1 MKIKIGVI
9 YGGETVEHEVSVIS
23 ALQAMNNLNEDK
35 YDIVPIYISKDRIWY
50 TGHMLRDIEFYKE
63 FEDEKKY
70 ATKVMLYKKD
80 KTFLL
85 QRTTGLFRKDITDL
99 DVILPVVHGNNVED
113 GSLAGLLDSIGIPY
127 VGSHVLG
134 GALGQDKVVM
144 KQVMESVNLPIVPYT
159 WFYDSEYLDNKENIL
174 KEIKKIGYP
183 VIIKPA
189 TLGSSIGIEVAKNEK
204 DIESKIED
212 AMEYATKI
220 VVEKVIENL
229 TEVNASVLGNYEYQ
243 KVSPLEEV
251 MGEDEILSFADKYLG
266 NAKSKGTASKGMAST
281 SRIVPARISEKL
293 TKEIQDTAKQVFKV
307 LNLSGV
313 CRVDFLIDNKE
324 NKFYVNEPN
333 TCPGSLSFYLWKEA
347 GMKYSELLD
356 EMVSIAIKEYKH
368 KNQKTMSFKSSIFDG
383 FNGSKGLKGMKGL
396 KNKLVNKK

>member
-70 ATKVMLYKKD
+70 ATKVMLYKKV

-159 WFYDSEYLDNKENIL
+159 WFYDCEYLDNKENIL

-183 VIIKPA
+183 VIVKPA

-212 AMEYATKI
+212 AMEYDTKI

-396 KNKLVNKK
+396 KN

>member
-35 YDIVPIYISKDRIWY
+35 YDIIPIYISKDRTWY
-50 TGHMLRDIEFYKE
+50 TGHMLRDIEFYKD
-63 FEDEKKY
+63 FDMEKKY
-70 ATKVMLYKKD
+70 ATKVMLYKKG

-85 QRTTGLFRKDITDL
+85 QKTNGLFRKDVTDL

-113 GSLAGLLDSIGIPY
+113 GSLAGLFDSIGIPY
-127 VGSHVLG
+127 VGAHVLG

-144 KQVMESVNLPIVPYT
+144 KQVMQAVGLPIVDYT
-159 WFYDSEYLDNKENIL
+159 WFYDNEYLDDKEKIL
-174 KEIKKIGYP
+174 DKIKKIGYP
-183 VIIKPA
+183 VIVKPA
-189 TLGSSIGIEVAKNEK
+189 TLGSSIGIGKAHSAKE
-204 DIESKIED
+204 IEAKIEE
-212 AMEYATKI
+212 AIEYDNKI
-220 VVEKVIENL
+220 VVEKVIEDL

-243 KVSPLEEV
+243 KVSPIEEV
-251 MGEDEILSFADKYLG
+251 MGVDEILSYADKYLG
-266 NAKSKGTASKGMAST
+266 NAKAKGTASKGMAST
-281 SRIVPARISEKL
+281 NRIVPARISDKL
-293 TKEIQDTAKQVFKV
+293 TKEIGETAKEVFRI

-313 CRVDFLIDNKE
+313 CRIDFLIDKKD

-347 GMKYSELLD
+347 GIKYCDLLD

-368 KNQKTMSFKSSIFDG
+368 KNKKTMSFNSTIFDG

-396 KNKLVNKK
+396 KN

>member
-70 ATKVMLYKKD
+70 ATKVMLYKKG

-85 QRTTGLFRKDITDL
+85 QRITGLFRKDITDL

-159 WFYDSEYLDNKENIL
+159 WFYDCEYLDNKENIL

-183 VIIKPA
+183 VIVKPA

-212 AMEYATKI
+212 AMEYDTKI

-396 KNKLVNKK
+396 KN